1 MINFND
7 TKAVFAHKSNFELR
21 KSYYLFS
28 ILQHSLLVKIGS
40 LLLKISFFLRLP
52 VKKLIKMTI
61 FNQFCGGENIKD
73 CTRKINK
80 LSEFRI
86 GTILDYS
93 VEEKENE
100 NLAEGKLEI
109 DDPIDI
115 EKKENEEIKI
125 IQKYMPLQ
133 IDDSKINSILDEAI
147 KETDSVQIRDM
158 GKVMSFLKDNY
169 SGQMDFGKVSG
180 MLKDKLKS

>member
-1 MINFND
+1 M
-7 TKAVFAHKSNFELR
+7 
-21 KSYYLFS
+21 
-28 ILQHSLLVKIGS
+28 LLDLIKED
-40 LLLKISFFLRLP
+40 LKIAMKSKDSLTVSTLRM
-52 VKKLIKMTI
+52 VTSAIKNVEINNRASDSSGSINESEIIQLISKMIKQRKESAEI
-61 FNQFCGGENIKD
+61 FSTSDRKD
-73 CTRKINK
+73 
-80 LSEFRI
+80 L
-86 GTILDYS
+86 
-93 VEEKENE
+93 
-100 NLAEGKLEI
+100 
-109 DDPIDI
+109 
-115 EKKENEEIKI
+115 EKKENDEIKI

>member
-1 MINFND
+1 MI
-7 TKAVFAHKSNFELR
+7 KQR
-21 KSYYLFS
+21 KESAEIFS
-28 ILQHSLLVKIGS
+28 TSG
-40 LLLKISFFLRLP
+40 R
-52 VKKLIKMTI
+52 
-61 FNQFCGGENIKD
+61 KD
-73 CTRKINK
+73 
-80 LSEFRI
+80 L
-86 GTILDYS
+86 
-93 VEEKENE
+93 
-100 NLAEGKLEI
+100 
-109 DDPIDI
+109 
-115 EKKENEEIKI
+115 EKKENDEIKI

>member
-1 MINFND
+1 MVTSEIKNVEINNRASDSSGSINESEIIQLISKMI
-7 TKAVFAHKSNFELR
+7 KQR
-21 KSYYLFS
+21 KESAEIFS
-28 ILQHSLLVKIGS
+28 TSD
-40 LLLKISFFLRLP
+40 R
-52 VKKLIKMTI
+52 
-61 FNQFCGGENIKD
+61 KD
-73 CTRKINK
+73 
-80 LSEFRI
+80 L
-86 GTILDYS
+86 
-93 VEEKENE
+93 
-100 NLAEGKLEI
+100 
-109 DDPIDI
+109 
-115 EKKENEEIKI
+115 EKKENDEIKI

>member
-1 MINFND
+1 M
-7 TKAVFAHKSNFELR
+7 
-21 KSYYLFS
+21 
-28 ILQHSLLVKIGS
+28 LLDLIKED
-40 LLLKISFFLRLP
+40 LKIAMKAKDSLTVSTLRMVTSAIKNIEINNRASDSSGP
-52 VKKLIKMTI
+52 INESEIIQLISKMIKQRKESAEI
-61 FNQFCGGENIKD
+61 FSTSDRKD
-73 CTRKINK
+73 
-80 LSEFRI
+80 L
-86 GTILDYS
+86 
-93 VEEKENE
+93 
-100 NLAEGKLEI
+100 
-109 DDPIDI
+109 
-115 EKKENEEIKI
+115 EKKENDEIKI

>member
-1 MINFND
+1 M
-7 TKAVFAHKSNFELR
+7 
-21 KSYYLFS
+21 
-28 ILQHSLLVKIGS
+28 LLDIIKED
-40 LLLKISFFLRLP
+40 LKIAMKAKDSLTVSTLRM
-52 VKKLIKMTI
+52 VTSAIKNVEINNRASDSSGSINESEIIQLISKMIKQRKESAEI
-61 FNQFCGGENIKD
+61 FSTSDRKD
-73 CTRKINK
+73 
-80 LSEFRI
+80 L
-86 GTILDYS
+86 
-93 VEEKENE
+93 
-100 NLAEGKLEI
+100 
-109 DDPIDI
+109 
-115 EKKENEEIKI
+115 EKKENDEIKI

>member
-1 MINFND
+1 M
-7 TKAVFAHKSNFELR
+7 
-21 KSYYLFS
+21 
-28 ILQHSLLVKIGS
+28 LLDLIKED
-40 LLLKISFFLRLP
+40 LKIAMKAKDSLTVSTLRMVTSAIKNVEINNRVSDSSGP
-52 VKKLIKMTI
+52 INESEIIQLISKMIKQRKESAEI
-61 FNQFCGGENIKD
+61 FSTSGRED
-73 CTRKINK
+73 
-80 LSEFRI
+80 L
-86 GTILDYS
+86 
-93 VEEKENE
+93 
-100 NLAEGKLEI
+100 
-109 DDPIDI
+109 
-115 EKKENEEIKI
+115 EKKENDEIKI

>member
-1 MINFND
+1 MFHYP
-7 TKAVFAHKSNFELR
+7 T
-21 KSYYLFS
+21 
-28 ILQHSLLVKIGS
+28 
-40 LLLKISFFLRLP
+40 LRL
-52 VKKLIKMTI
+52 II
-61 FNQFCGGENIKD
+61 SAIKD
-73 CTRKINK
+73 AEIANRT
-80 LSEFRI
+80 
-86 GTILDYS
+86 
-93 VEEKENE
+93 KENKQLE
-100 NLAEGKLEI
+100 NSDIMVILKKMIKHRKESAEIFSTSGRKDL
-109 DDPIDI
+109 
-115 EKKENEEIKI
+115 EKKENDEIKI

>member
-1 MINFND
+1 M
-7 TKAVFAHKSNFELR
+7 
-21 KSYYLFS
+21 
-28 ILQHSLLVKIGS
+28 LLDLIKED
-40 LLLKISFFLRLP
+40 LKIAMKAKDSLTVSTLRM
-52 VKKLIKMTI
+52 VTSAIKNVEINNRASDSSGSINESEIIQLISKMIKQRKESAEI
-61 FNQFCGGENIKD
+61 FSTSGRED
-73 CTRKINK
+73 
-80 LSEFRI
+80 L
-86 GTILDYS
+86 
-93 VEEKENE
+93 
-100 NLAEGKLEI
+100 
-109 DDPIDI
+109 

>member
-1 MINFND
+1 M
-7 TKAVFAHKSNFELR
+7 
-21 KSYYLFS
+21 
-28 ILQHSLLVKIGS
+28 LLDIIKED
-40 LLLKISFFLRLP
+40 LKIAMKAKDSLTVSTLRM
-52 VKKLIKMTI
+52 VTSAIKNVEINNRASDSSGSINESEIIQLISKMIKQRKESAEI
-61 FNQFCGGENIKD
+61 FSTSGRKD
-73 CTRKINK
+73 
-80 LSEFRI
+80 L
-86 GTILDYS
+86 
-93 VEEKENE
+93 
-100 NLAEGKLEI
+100 
-109 DDPIDI
+109 
-115 EKKENEEIKI
+115 EKKENDEIKI

>member
-1 MINFND
+1 M
-7 TKAVFAHKSNFELR
+7 
-21 KSYYLFS
+21 
-28 ILQHSLLVKIGS
+28 LLDLIKED
-40 LLLKISFFLRLP
+40 LKIAMKAKDSLTVSTLRM
-52 VKKLIKMTI
+52 VTSAIKNVEINNRASDSSGSINESEIIQLISKMIKQRKESAEI
-61 FNQFCGGENIKD
+61 FNTSGRED
-73 CTRKINK
+73 
-80 LSEFRI
+80 L
-86 GTILDYS
+86 
-93 VEEKENE
+93 
-100 NLAEGKLEI
+100 
-109 DDPIDI
+109 
-115 EKKENEEIKI
+115 EKKENDEIII

>member
-1 MINFND
+1 M
-7 TKAVFAHKSNFELR
+7 
-21 KSYYLFS
+21 
-28 ILQHSLLVKIGS
+28 LLDLIKED
-40 LLLKISFFLRLP
+40 LKIAMKAKDSLTVSTLRM
-52 VKKLIKMTI
+52 VTSAIKNVEINNRASDSSGSINESEIIQLISKMIKQRKESAEI
-61 FNQFCGGENIKD
+61 FSTSGRED
-73 CTRKINK
+73 
-80 LSEFRI
+80 L
-86 GTILDYS
+86 
-93 VEEKENE
+93 
-100 NLAEGKLEI
+100 
-109 DDPIDI
+109 

-169 SGQMDFGKVSG
+169 SGQMDFGKVSV